1 MPAKDEKEQSKST
14 LKVEPKKPPQ
24 PVSGGQDK
32 QQTGT
37 KREVERDLF
46 TWTAPARPFKR
57 RNRDFWVTA
66 IGIVGLVG
74 IVIFLIEGFM
84 PVVLIISLVFLFYV
98 MNTVEPEDVKY
109 KVTSKGVNFAG
120 KLTSWEVLI
129 RFWFSRRFDSN
140 LLIFETSKIPGRL
153 EVVINAKDKQK
164 LKEALSDYLPEEE
177 APPSYM
183 DKAANWFSG
192 KLPGNK

>member
-1 MPAKDEKEQSKST
+1 MPAEDKKETEEST

-24 PVSGGQDK
+24 PVSGDLGK
-32 QQTGT
+32 QHTRT
-37 KREVERDLF
+37 KREIEKDLF

-57 RNRDFWVTA
+57 RNRDFWITA

-109 KVTSKGVNFAG
+109 KVTSKGINFAG

-140 LLIFETSKIPGRL
+140 LLIFETSIIPGRL
-153 EVVINAKDKQK
+153 EVVINPKDKQK
-164 LKEALSDYLPEEE
+164 LKEVLSDYLVQEE